1 MPTATP
7 ARLFEP
13 LVLDGLTLDNRIL
26 VAPMCQYSAR
36 DGAATDWHMMHL
48 GQLAM
53 SGAGLLT
60 LEATAVSPE
69 ARITA
74 WDLGLYDDA
83 CERALAR
90 VLDGVREYAPV
101 PVCIQIAHAGR
112 KASSEAPWAG
122 GAQVPPEHP
131 HGWRTEAPSALPHGE
146 GEVPP
151 HALDGADLKRVR
163 DQFVATARRAVRLGI
178 EAVELHG
185 AHGYLLHQFLSPV
198 ANRRTDAYGGSLQN
212 RMRFPLEV
220 YDAVRQA
227 VPAGHPVWLR
237 VSATDWVEDGWD
249 LGETV
254 ELAQALKRA
263 GSPAIHVSTG
273 GVSPKQA
280 IKLGPGYQVPFAER
294 IRAETGLVTIAVGLI
309 TEARQA
315 EAILQGGQADAISL
329 ARAMLYDPR
338 WPWHAAA
345 ELGAQVRAPRQY
357 WRSQP
362 RELKDLFKDT
372 AFGQR

>member
-1 MPTATP
+1 MT

-13 LVLDGLTLDNRIL
+13 LTLDALTLENRIL
-26 VAPMCQYSAR
+26 IAPMCQYSAR

-83 CERALAR
+83 TERALAR
-90 VLDGVREYAPV
+90 VLGAVREYAPI

-112 KASSEAPWAG
+112 KASSEAPWRG
-122 GAQVPPEHP
+122 GAQIPPEAP
-131 HGWRTEAPSALPHGE
+131 YGWRTEAPSALAHGE

-151 HALDGADLKRVR
+151 HALDDADLKRIR
-163 DQFVATARRAVRLGI
+163 EAFVATARRAVRLGI

-185 AHGYLLHQFLSPV
+185 AHGYLLHQFLSPL
-198 ANRRTDAYGGSLQN
+198 ANRRTDAYGGSLEN

-220 YDAVRQA
+220 YEAVRDV
-227 VPAGHPVWLR
+227 VPSGRPVWLR
-237 VSATDWVEDGWD
+237 VSATDWVEDGWSLD
-249 LGETV
+249 ETV
-254 ELAQALKRA
+254 ELARALKQR

-280 IKLGPGYQVPFAER
+280 IKLGPGYQVPHAER

-315 EAILQGGQADAISL
+315 EAILEEGRADAISL

-345 ELGAQVRAPRQY
+345 ELGAQVRAPHQY

-362 RELKDLFKDT
+362 HTLKDLFRD
-372 AFGQR
+372 ASFGQR

>member
-1 MPTATP
+1 MT

-13 LVLDGLTLDNRIL
+13 LTLDALTLENRIQI
-26 VAPMCQYSAR
+26 APMCQYSAR
-36 DGAATDWHMMHL
+36 DGEASDWHMMHL

-74 WDLGLYDDA
+74 WDLGLYDDG

-90 VLDGVREYAPV
+90 VLDAVRAYAPI
-101 PVCIQIAHAGR
+101 PICIQIAHAGR

-122 GAQVPPEHP
+122 GRQIAPDSP
-131 HGWRTEAPSALPHGE
+131 HGWRTQAPSAVPHAE
-146 GEVPP
+146 GEVAP
-151 HALDGADLKRVR
+151 HALDAAGLKRVR
-163 DQFVATARRAVRLGI
+163 DDFVATAKRAVRLGI
-178 EAVELHG
+178 QAVELHG
-185 AHGYLLHQFLSPV
+185 AHGYLLHQFLSPL
-198 ANRRTDAYGGSLQN
+198 ANTRTDSYGGSLAN

-220 YDAVRQA
+220 FDAVRDV
-227 VPAGHPVWLR
+227 VPSGDPVWMR

-249 LGETV
+249 IEETV
-254 ELAQALKRA
+254 ELAHALKRA

-280 IKLGPGYQVPFAER
+280 ITLGPGYQVPYAER
-294 IRAETGLVTIAVGLI
+294 IKAETGLATIAVGLI
-309 TEARQA
+309 TEAAQA
-315 EAILQGGQADAISL
+315 EAILQEGRADAISL

-345 ELGAQVRAPRQY
+345 ELGEKVRAPKQY
-357 WRSQP
+357 HRSQP
-362 RELKDLFKDT
+362 RAHKELFEDI